1 MAGNKEGAR
10 KAAEKNLASDPN
22 FYKNIGGQSWKN
34 PERSRKTGFALLKKE
49 KHLEISKKGG
59 QKTKEDYK
67 TNIDSP
73 ATYTKGNGSKVGDEF
88 TLQGVKYKVALTEE
102 IDLTTEV
109 NQVNSGVSE

>member
-1 MAGNKEGAR
+1 MAGNKEGAK

-22 FYKNIGGQSWKN
+22 FYKKIGGQSWKN
-34 PERSRKTGFALLKKE
+34 PERSHKTGFALLKKE

-67 TNIDSP
+67 TSQIDP
-73 ATYTKGNGSKVGDEF
+73 V
-88 TLQGVKYKVALTEE
+88 TEA
-102 IDLTTEV
+102 